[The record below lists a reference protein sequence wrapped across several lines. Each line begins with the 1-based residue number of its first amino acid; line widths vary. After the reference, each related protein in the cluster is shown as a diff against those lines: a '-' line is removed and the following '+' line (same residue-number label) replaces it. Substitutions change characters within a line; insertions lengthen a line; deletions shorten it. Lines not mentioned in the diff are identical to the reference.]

1 MDFRVERPGGA
12 AQSSSPGNSSV
23 LELTDLKLDYVSE
36 NRKTEVLRGLSFR
49 IDLNAT
55 SSRGHKIAIC
65 GPSGSG
71 KSTLLYILGG
81 LLRPTSGRVR
91 VLGEEIWN
99 WDEARRAR
107 FRAASIGFVYQN
119 FHLLPAWSV
128 LDNVMLGADY
138 VAADQVPML
147 RERAIGLLNRLGLK
161 GLESRTPS
169 QLSGGQAQRV
179 AIARAL
185 LMNPQVILADEPTGA
200 LDPATAAEIMGIF
213 DEICAEGRTVI
224 LITHDEGV
232 ANSCEQIIRL
242 RDGVLDRLDEIKSS
256 SVDLDAKLGTVST
269 ADREAAGH
277 ISASQMVAKDSA
289 VRTNLFQHLNW
300 RRAFGSSWKLL
311 RRNPSRNLLTLF
323 GVAIGVAAVL
333 SMITIGRFAR
343 ERILESYD
351 RLGVR
356 SFRLWGYTNWNL
368 PISKPLETY
377 FREFK
382 DEELAALTRLFPD
395 LEYYSPTAN
404 FWGAQVSYG
413 GRSVTED
420 VNMAGVNEHGI
431 RLNEFSVLAG
441 RGISAIDVL
450 ERNAVCVIG
459 SGIARELE
467 LTHLDFKNHQS
478 EKPLLFVKTGRLNF
492 ACRVVGRLAEP
503 KSASSR
509 RGRSGQE
516 LILPH
521 SYVRAIRGESPNS
534 NEGDF
539 NNVIF
544 EVRAGADPEKLSKH
558 VEQFFKQKYGAAGDF
573 RASANNR
580 VLEQMQRFLK
590 IFNGLLIG
598 VAFVTLLVGATG
610 VTNMILVSLGE
621 RLRELGLRRAVGAEP
636 RDLRAMV
643 IGESMA
649 LCGLAGIVGLVS
661 SMLLLHLVLYGVSL
675 AFPDV
680 KFVWTFDILAISM
693 SLISI
698 LSVGIGSG
706 LYPALRAEQLDV
718 VAALRAE

>member
-1 MDFRVERPGGA
+1 MSAIEQ
-12 AQSSSPGNSSV
+12 AQAVSLQTSDREPFSV
-23 LELTDLKLDYVSE
+23 IELFDLRLDYRSE
-36 NRKTEVLRGLSFR
+36 TRTTEVLRGLSFQ
-49 IDLNAT
+49 IHAAPIST
-55 SSRGHKIAIC
+55 RGRKIAIC

-91 VLGEEIWN
+91 VLGQEIWS
-99 WDEARRAR
+99 WDETRRAR
-107 FRAASIGFVYQN
+107 FRGSQIGFIYQN
-119 FHLLPAWSV
+119 FHLLPSWSV
-128 LDNVMLGADY
+128 LDNVMLAADY
-138 VAADQVPML
+138 VDPREVPAL
-147 RERAIGLLNRLGLK
+147 RIRALNLIHRLGLK

-185 LMNPQVILADEPTGA
+185 LMNPEVILADEPTGA
-200 LDPATAAEIMGIF
+200 LDPSTAKEIMAIF
-213 DEICAEGRTVI
+213 EELCAEGRTVV

-232 ANSCEQIIRL
+232 ASSCEQVIRL
-242 RDGVLDRLDEIKSS
+242 RDGVLDQVEQVKPTEERP
-256 SVDLDAKLGTVST
+256 APAT
-269 ADREAAGH
+269 AQLTTSEESPLKRGNGMTRGLATLMH
-277 ISASQMVAKDSA
+277 Q
-289 VRTNLFQHLNW
+289 FNW
-300 RRAFGSSWKLL
+300 RRAIGSSWKLL

-323 GVAIGVAAVL
+323 GVAIGVAAVM

-343 ERILESYD
+343 ERIVESYD
-351 RLGVR
+351 TLGIR
-356 SFRLWGYTNWNL
+356 SFRVFGYTNWNL

-395 LEYYSPTAN
+395 LEFYSPTAQ
-404 FWGAQVSYG
+404 FWGPQVSYG
-413 GRSVTED
+413 GRSVSDD
-420 VNMAGVNEHGI
+420 VVMTGMNEHGL
-431 RLNEFSVLAG
+431 RLNELNIQSG

-459 SGIARELE
+459 SAIARELE
-467 LTHLDFKNHQS
+467 LTQIDYRDHS
-478 EKPLLFVKTGRLNF
+478 AEKPLLFIKTSRLNF
-492 ACRVVGRLAEP
+492 ACRVIGTLAEP
-503 KSASSR
+503 RSASSR
-509 RGRSGQE
+509 RGRAGQE
-516 LILPH
+516 LVLPH
-521 SYVRAIRGESPNS
+521 SYLRAIRGESPNS

-558 VEQFFKQKYGAAGDF
+558 VEKFFQQKYGVAGDF
-573 RASANNR
+573 RANTNNR
-580 VLEQMQRFLK
+580 VLDQMAKFLR

-636 RDLRAMV
+636 RDLRSMV
-643 IGESMA
+643 IGESMT
-649 LCGLAGIVGLVS
+649 LCGLAGVVGLVS
-661 SMLLLHLVLYGVSL
+661 SMVLLHLVLYGVSL

-680 KFVWTFDILAISM
+680 KFVWTFDLLAIAM

-698 LSVGIGSG
+698 VSVGIGSG

>member
-1 MDFRVERPGGA
+1 MPADEIGFREIESKLREIAP
-12 AQSSSPGNSSV
+12 V
-23 LELTDLKLDYVSE
+23 LELRNLKLDYVTE
-36 NRKTEVLRGLSFR
+36 NRKTVVLRDLSFR
-49 IDLNAT
+49 IDSKADA
-55 SSRGHKIAIC
+55 SRGHKLAIC

-81 LLRPTSGRVR
+81 LLRPTSGSVH
-91 VLGEEIWN
+91 VFGQEIWT

-107 FRAASIGFVYQN
+107 FRASSIGFVYQN

-138 VAADQVPML
+138 VSADQVPAL
-147 RERAIGLLNRLGLK
+147 RERALGLLDRLGLK
-161 GLESRTPS
+161 GLEERTPS

-185 LMNPQVILADEPTGA
+185 LMNPRIILADEPTGA
-200 LDPATAAEIMGIF
+200 LDSATAQEIMSIF
-213 DEICAEGRTVI
+213 DELCAEGRTVI
-224 LITHDEGV
+224 LITHDESV
-232 ANSCEQIIRL
+232 AQSCEQIIRL
-242 RDGVLDRLDEIKSS
+242 REGELERIDFRKAEPDPIIIAKDEATHVPSS
-256 SVDLDAKLGTVST
+256 SVKDVLGPTVGNWSM
-269 ADREAAGH
+269 
-277 ISASQMVAKDSA
+277 I
-289 VRTNLFQHLNW
+289 FQPLIW
-300 RRAFGSSWKLL
+300 RRAWGSSWKLL

-356 SFRLWGYTNWNL
+356 SFRVWGYTNWNL
-368 PISKPLETY
+368 PISTPLETY

-395 LEYYSPTAN
+395 LEHYSPTAN
-404 FWGAQVSYG
+404 FWGGQVSYG
-413 GRSVTED
+413 GRTVTED
-420 VNMAGVNEHGI
+420 VSMMGVNEHGL
-431 RLNEFSVLAG
+431 RLNELSLRSG

-459 SGIARELE
+459 SGVARELE
-467 LTHLDFKNHQS
+467 LTNLDFANPQA
-478 EKPLLFVKTGRLNF
+478 EKPLLFIKTNRLNF
-492 ACRVVGRLAEP
+492 ACRVVGLLAEP

-509 RGRSGQE
+509 RGRVGQE

-544 EVRAGADPEKLSKH
+544 EVRPGADPQKLSKH
-558 VEQFFKQKYGAAGDF
+558 VEQFFKQKYGVAGDF
-573 RASANNR
+573 RASTNNR
-580 VLEQMQRFLK
+580 VLEQMQRFLE

-598 VAFVTLLVGATG
+598 VAFVTLIVGATG

-649 LCGLAGIVGLVS
+649 LCGLAGLVGLVS
-661 SMLLLHLVLYGVSL
+661 SILLLHLVLYGVSL
-675 AFPDV
+675 AFPQV
-680 KFVWTFDILAISM
+680 KFVWTFDFLAISM

-698 LSVGIGSG
+698 VSVGIGSG
-706 LYPALRAEQLDV
+706 LYPAVRAEQLDV